1 MKTKM
6 LNKKAG
12 FSLVELLVV
21 IAVIGIIAAIAVP
34 QISRIN
40 EAATQAT
47 AQRNAQNLTSV
58 YASALA
64 AGHDFAG
71 GGSDIS
77 DTIDAVVV
85 GTTIT
90 ASGAFNGAFFGVPNL
105 STDDKT
111 TAGSYV
117 DFDGVSGLMTYDKA
131 GDADSQ

>member
-1 MKTKM
+1 M

-34 QISRIN
+34 QISKIN
-40 EAATQAT
+40 DSASQAT
-47 AQRNAQNLTSV
+47 AQRNAQNVASV
-58 YASALA
+58 YAAALA

-90 ASGAFNGAFFGVPNL
+90 ADGAFNGSYFGVPNL
-105 STDDKT
+105 STADKT
-111 TAGSYV
+111 SAGSYV
-117 DFDGVSGLMTYDKA
+117 DFDALSGLMTYDKA
-131 GDADSQ
+131 GDADAQ

>member
-1 MKTKM
+1 MKTNM

-34 QISRIN
+34 QISKIN
-40 EAATQAT
+40 ESASQAT

-71 GGSDIS
+71 GATDIS
-77 DTIDAVVV
+77 NTIDAIVT

-90 ASGAFNGAFFGVPNL
+90 AAGAFNGTFFGVPNL
-105 STDDKT
+105 STTDKT
-111 TAGSYV
+111 AAGSYV
-117 DFDGVSGLMTYDKA
+117 DFDATSGLMIYDKA
-131 GDADSQ
+131 GDSESQ